1 MLWIDQGKKKAVTFS
16 YDDGTVYDVRLI
28 ELLNKY
34 GLKGTFNLS
43 SERLPEKR
51 YSRFIGSYPKVC
63 RDDVKS
69 IYERHEVAVHT
80 LNHVHLTECEDKEVI
95 RQVENDRQ
103 MLSALAGYDVVG
115 MAYPYGDFDDRVVEL
130 IKNKTGIRY
139 SRTCHTTKNFDISND
154 ILRLDPTVF
163 HLRFEKM
170 MSLAHEFIDLETETP
185 KIFYIFGH
193 SYELGEDE
201 NNWKLLE
208 EFFEFISKRDDIF
221 YGTNREVLL

>member
-1 MLWIDQGKKKAVTFS
+1 MFWEDQGKNKAVTFS

-34 GLKGTFNLS
+34 SLKSTFNLS
-43 SERLPEKR
+43 FERLSKKR
-51 YSRFIGSYPKVC
+51 DSRFIGSYPKVC

-69 IYERHEVAVHT
+69 IYEGHEVAVHT

-103 MLSALAGYDVVG
+103 RLSALAGYEVVG

-139 SRTCHTTKNFDISND
+139 SRTVRTTKNFHLQSNL
-154 ILRLDPTVF
+154 LRFDPTVF

-170 MSLAHEFIDLETETP
+170 MSLAHEFIDLEAETP
-185 KIFYIFGH
+185 EIFYIFGH

-201 NNWKLLE
+201 NNWKHLE